1 VLVYVWLALAVSAI
15 AVGST
20 TLFALSRGLAAW
32 RALRRLRRR
41 VFEGLGDV
49 TRRVAG
55 IEQRLSSAGE
65 TAARLDHARIELQDS
80 LATAA
85 VLSDALGEAR
95 AVVGRVT
102 GLMPR
107 K

>member
-1 VLVYVWLALAVSAI
+1 MPIYVWLALAVFG
-15 AVGST
+15 VVVFGT
-20 TLFALSRGLAAW
+20 TLLALGRALAAW
-32 RALRRLRRR
+32 RAFRRLRRH
-41 VFEGLGDV
+41 VTDGLGDV
-49 TRRVAG
+49 SRRVTG
-55 IEQRLSSAGE
+55 IERRLSTAGE
-65 TAARLDHARIELQDS
+65 GAARLDRARAELQES

-85 VLSDALGEAR
+85 VLAGAFGEAR

>member
-1 VLVYVWLALAVSAI
+1 MLVYVWLALVVFGVV
-15 AVGST
+15 VGGT
-20 TLFALSRGLAAW
+20 TLFALARGLAAW
-32 RALRRLRRR
+32 RGFRRLRGRI
-41 VFEGLGDV
+41 FDGLGDV
-49 TRRVAG
+49 SRRVAG
-55 IEQRLSSAGE
+55 IERRLSTAGE
-65 TAARLDHARIELQDS
+65 TAARLDRARCELQDS

-85 VLSDALGEAR
+85 VLNSAFGEAR

>member
-1 VLVYVWLALAVSAI
+1 MPFYVWLALAASCVILA
-15 AVGST
+15 GT
-20 TLFALSRGLAAW
+20 TLFAVSRGLAAW
-32 RALRRLRRR
+32 RAFRRLRRR
-41 VFEGLGDV
+41 VFDGLGDL

-55 IEQRLSSAGE
+55 IEQRLSAAGE
-65 TAARLDHARIELQDS
+65 TAVRLDRARGELQDS
-80 LATAA
+80 LATAS
-85 VLSDALGEAR
+85 VLAAAFGEAR

>member
-1 VLVYVWLALAVSAI
+1 VPTYLWLALAVFGVV
-15 AVGST
+15 VGAT

-32 RALRRLRRR
+32 RAFRRLRRCI
-41 VFEGLGDV
+41 FDGLGDV
-49 TRRVAG
+49 SRRVTG
-55 IEQRLSSAGE
+55 VEQRLATAGE
-65 TAARLDHARIELQDS
+65 TAARLDRARGELQES

-85 VLSDALGEAR
+85 VLNGAFGEAR

-102 GLMPR
+102 GLVPR